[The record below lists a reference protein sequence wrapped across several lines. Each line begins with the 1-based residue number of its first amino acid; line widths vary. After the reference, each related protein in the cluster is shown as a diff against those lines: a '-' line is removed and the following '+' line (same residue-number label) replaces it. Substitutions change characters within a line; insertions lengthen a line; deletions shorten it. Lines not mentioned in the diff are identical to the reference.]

1 MSESIEYQRGEP
13 FRLIRVFR
21 ESSDGGT
28 TWTRLPLTGRH
39 YARDIRSRNSEAAT
53 LLLSIRDD
61 DADAYARLEGESV
74 QLDDEDTASA
84 VGVVVVEVPAD
95 VATAALTVGSLPT
108 DEAIIEANGDPV
120 YMVKGAVA
128 VRSRITVLT

>member
-39 YARDIRSRNSEAAT
+39 YARDIRSRNSETAT
-53 LLLSIRDD
+53 LLLLAGAGTGYVEFAQVAIRD
-61 DADAYARLEGESV
+61 L
-74 QLDDEDTASA
+74 
-84 VGVVVVEVPAD
+84 
-95 VATAALTVGSLPT
+95 TAAGL
-108 DEAIIEANGDPV
+108 A
-120 YMVKGAVA
+120 
-128 VRSRITVLT
+128 

>member
-39 YARDIRSRNSEAAT
+39 YARDIRSRNSETAT

-61 DADAYARLEGESV
+61 DTDAYATLEGESV
-74 QLDDEDTASA
+74 QDIADALTANPDA
-84 VGVVVVEVPAD
+84 FPPD
-95 VATAALTVGSLPT
+95 ILAALRAALGLP
-108 DEAIIEANGDPV
+108 DP
-120 YMVKGAVA
+120 A
-128 VRSRITVLT
+128 

>member
-39 YARDIRSRNSEAAT
+39 YARDIRSRNSETAT
-53 LLLSIRDD
+53 LLLAGAGTGYVEFAQVAIRD
-61 DADAYARLEGESV
+61 L
-74 QLDDEDTASA
+74 
-84 VGVVVVEVPAD
+84 
-95 VATAALTVGSLPT
+95 TAAGL
-108 DEAIIEANGDPV
+108 A
-120 YMVKGAVA
+120 
-128 VRSRITVLT
+128 

>member
-1 MSESIEYQRGEP
+1 MVG
-13 FRLIRVFR
+13 
-21 ESSDGGT
+21 DGGT

-39 YARDIRSRNSEAAT
+39 YARDIRSRNSETAT

-61 DADAYARLEGESV
+61 DADAYATLEGRSPV

-95 VATAALTVGSLPT
+95 IATAALTVGSLPT
-108 DEAIIEANGDPV
+108 DEAIVEANGDPV